1 MSRGAPGVNQG
12 CQGVDQGWQRM
23 YKGCQG
29 MTQECQGMNQGWT
42 RGLKGWQRV
51 ARGGPG
57 VAKGVEGVA
66 DHQNLEGN
74 QRVVS
79 VWGNIKLTGWFN
91 RQACLKQAMS
101 SKETKANICLRSAV
115 SQRTCEN

>member
-1 MSRGAPGVNQG
+1 MAKGA
-12 CQGVDQGWQRM
+12 
-23 YKGCQG
+23 
-29 MTQECQGMNQGWT
+29 
-42 RGLKGWQRV
+42 
-51 ARGGPG
+51 PG

-115 SQRTCEN
+115 SQRKINVSLLMMRESMRLW

>member
-1 MSRGAPGVNQG
+1 MVSRGAPGVNQG

-29 MTQECQGMNQGWT
+29 MTQECQGMNQGW
-42 RGLKGWQRV
+42 QRV
-51 ARGGPG
+51 ARNGPG

-66 DHQNLEGN
+66 DHQDLEGN